1 MMLLLVACSIKD
13 NGVNSPGL
21 PVTNDSATSTSQTSA
36 IVEQD
41 ILEIPLPNELASAS
55 MEYSGL
61 AWYKESLILL
71 PQYPNRLAGDRSG
84 SLYAIDQQNLVEFI
98 NNPKTEIKV
107 RTIPFDDAGLS
118 KQLDG
123 FEGFEAIVFIEDA
136 VYMTIETRGG
146 NPMKSFL
153 VRGTVESSQENLS
166 SISLDGS
173 SLVELP
179 VQNNSSNASYETLT
193 SDGNFIYAF
202 FEQNGEAQNDNP
214 YAIRF
219 DPALKEMNEIKVD
232 SINFRLTDASLVDS
246 DGCFWMINYFF
257 PGDTH
262 LIVDED
268 PISAR
273 YGLGESHQINEPV
286 ERLVKYCLTQEGFLL
301 SQSPPLYLEL
311 LENDEARNWEGL
323 AEFGDLGFL
332 IITDKFPGSIL
343 GYIELKENSANE

>member
-1 MMLLLVACSIKD
+1 MMLLVACSIEN

-21 PVTNDSATSTSQTSA
+21 SETNESATPPIQTSA
-36 IVEQD
+36 IIEQD
-41 ILEIPLPNELASAS
+41 LLEIPLPNELASAS

-107 RTIPFDDAGLS
+107 DAIPFDDAGLS
-118 KQLDG
+118 RQLDG
-123 FEGFEAIVFIEDA
+123 FEGFEAIVFIDDV

-153 VRGTVESSQENLS
+153 VRGTVESSQGNLS
-166 SISLDGS
+166 SIRLDES
-173 SLVELP
+173 NLVELP

-193 SDGNFIYAF
+193 SDGKFIYAF
-202 FEQNGEAQNDNP
+202 FEQNGKAQNDNP

-219 DPALKEMNEIKVD
+219 DPALKEKNEIKVD
-232 SINFRLTDASLVDS
+232 SINFRLTDATLINGE
-246 DGCFWMINYFF
+246 GCFWMINYFF

-273 YGLGESHQINEPV
+273 YGLGESHQLNEPV

-332 IITDKFPGSIL
+332 IITDKFPGSNL
-343 GYIELKENSANE
+343 GYIELRENSANE

>member
-1 MMLLLVACSIKD
+1 MLLVVCSIEN

-21 PVTNDSATSTSQTSA
+21 SETNESATPPIQTSA
-36 IVEQD
+36 IIEQD

-173 SLVELP
+173 SLWNC
-179 VQNNSSNASYETLT
+179 QYKTIA
-193 SDGNFIYAF
+193 AM
-202 FEQNGEAQNDNP
+202 
-214 YAIRF
+214 
-219 DPALKEMNEIKVD
+219 PATK
-232 SINFRLTDASLVDS
+232 
-246 DGCFWMINYFF
+246 
-257 PGDTH
+257 P
-262 LIVDED
+262 
-268 PISAR
+268 
-273 YGLGESHQINEPV
+273 
-286 ERLVKYCLTQEGFLL
+286 
-301 SQSPPLYLEL
+301 
-311 LENDEARNWEGL
+311 
-323 AEFGDLGFL
+323 
-332 IITDKFPGSIL
+332 
-343 GYIELKENSANE
+343 